1 MAAAISGVR
10 PRYHMQRNRSD
21 VLRTPHRSATHARGS
36 QGGSRRAAHSRL
48 VSNLYLGGCLA

>member
-1 MAAAISGVR
+1 
-10 PRYHMQRNRSD
+10 MQRNRSD